1 MKNDEAESGLV
12 VKLDDILKEH
22 ANERVCVVG
31 TTCTGKSYL
40 LKHISY
46 ALDMDELIFPL
57 LSKEESSYVMQK
69 PWTPEIG
76 KTMIRLV
83 REKIKIKPGKPV
95 FGTVVIPSDFI
106 VYLKIS
112 DSLLRERTGK
122 RGKQYSD
129 AKNMQN
135 QLEQEIKSS
144 KIPYVELD
152 LG

>member
-1 MKNDEAESGLV
+1 MNNKPESNLIG
-12 VKLDDILKEH
+12 KLKEILIEH
-22 ANERVCVVG
+22 EDERVCVVG

-40 LKHISY
+40 IKHILH

-83 REKIKIKPGKPV
+83 RERIKIQSGKPV
-95 FGTVVIPSDFI
+95 FGTVVISCDFI

-112 DSLLRERTGK
+112 DILLRERTGK

-135 QLEQEIKSS
+135 QLEQEIKLS
-144 KIPYVELD
+144 KIPYVEID
-152 LG
+152 MG